1 MTKAFDLL
9 KAIAA
14 AAKAGERCP
23 RKNEYAMRRLLAEG
37 WVEVRVYGRNWRV
50 AKIIRGEFAG
60 LETKPS
66 PCGKKPWLINSA
78 DGTFRRLRSVS
89 EERGVLAQA
98 PIVRTR
104 QRAEPSTPQLLT
116 REDVNHE

>member
-37 WVEVRVYGRNWRV
+37 WVEVRVYARNWRV
-50 AKIIRGEFAG
+50 VKIVRGEFAG
-60 LETKPS
+60 LETLAP
-66 PCGKKPWLINSA
+66 PCGTEPYLINTS
-78 DGTFRRLRSVS
+78 GGLVRHTRLQRRT
-89 EERGVLAQA
+89 EAAAQA
-98 PIVRTR
+98 AAAREP
-104 QRAEPSTPQLLT
+104 QPRAEPSKPRPLT
-116 REDVNHE
+116 REEINR